1 MKRIVLLMAIAT
13 GVVMTS
19 CNTGANKEME
29 AKLQAQAQT
38 IEEMKLAM
46 DRQHLIDSMSQ
57 AVAMQKEAEAA
68 KAKTVTTVYRAPRRS
83 STNRANSYAATR
95 AVDNNNYQQQPQVVY
110 QPVEQQQPHKK
121 GWSAKAKGAAIG
133 AGVGALGGAL
143 IGKKKGTG
151 ALIGAG
157 IGALAGL
164 GTGAIIDK
172 KNGR

>member
-1 MKRIVLLMAIAT
+1 MKRIVLLMAIAA
-13 GVVMTS
+13 GVVTSS
-19 CNTGANKEME
+19 CNSRAKREME
-29 AKLQAQAQT
+29 AKLQAQQQT
-38 IEEMKLAM
+38 IEDMKVAM
-46 DRQHLIDSMSQ
+46 DRQHVIDSMSQ
-57 AVAMQKEAEAA
+57 VVAMHKEAEAA